1 MRNNIKILNEEE
13 LRAFRKNYNFEIK
26 DEYIITKCL
35 KFPGRPTLHYKT
47 DKFHLV
53 INGRKI
59 TLTPL
64 AINMWET
71 SFKTYHLVDIQNAI
85 NYLDII
91 YQDVN
96 VTNLKKVLEGEM

>member
-1 MRNNIKILNEEE
+1 MRNNIKLLTDDEIM
-13 LRAFRKNYNFEIK
+13 AFRKNYIFELK

-35 KFPGRPTLHYKT
+35 KFIGRPTIHYKT

-64 AINMWET
+64 AIKMWEMH
-71 SFKTYHLVDIQNAI
+71 FKNYHLIDVQNAI
-85 NYLDII
+85 NKLDVI
-91 YQDVN
+91 YQDLTI
-96 VTNLKKVLEGEM
+96 TNLKKVLEGEM

>member
-1 MRNNIKILNEEE
+1 MRNNIKILTKEE
-13 LRAFRKNYNFEIK
+13 LHNFEKNYTFEIK

-35 KFPGRPTLHYKT
+35 KFLGRPTIHYKT

-64 AINMWET
+64 AIELWEKH
-71 SFKTYHLVDIQNAI
+71 FNEYNLIRVQNAI
-85 NYLDII
+85 NYLDVI
-91 YQDVN
+91 YQDLSI
-96 VTNLKKVLEGEM
+96 TNIKKVLEGEM